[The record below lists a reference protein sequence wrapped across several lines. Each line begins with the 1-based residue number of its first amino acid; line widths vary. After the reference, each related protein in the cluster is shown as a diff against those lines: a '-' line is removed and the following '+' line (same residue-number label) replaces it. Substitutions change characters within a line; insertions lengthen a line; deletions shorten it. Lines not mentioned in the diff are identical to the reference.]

1 MLQTDQNQG
10 MTDRDLKVE
19 ERLTVQERVGE
30 LTIVF
35 YKMES

>member
-19 ERLTVQERVGE
+19 ERITVQEGVGE
-30 LTIVF
+30 LIIVF